1 MHLMYFTEQPM
12 SAYPEAEGREF
23 GATALMFSNRHF
35 DPAAGSRLYNEYLE
49 HYRLAESVGF
59 DGIMLNEHHNAPFC
73 MQAKCNV
80 FASILAA
87 TTRRVKIVLLGN
99 PLPLADNPVRLA
111 EELAMIDMVSR
122 GRLVSGFVRGGGQEQ
137 LATGVN
143 PAFNRE
149 RFEEAHDLIVR
160 TWTQPGPFR
169 WEGAH
174 YQHRVVNPWAVP
186 LQKPHPR
193 VWIPGV
199 LSKETIIWAAKQRYP
214 YIALSTAIDA
224 TKKIWELYDSVAKEA
239 GYAGG
244 PEYRGYL
251 QRCHVAET
259 EEKAIENARQFMWM
273 QGEFTG
279 LAHPVWSTPSGY
291 FSPSIRTQFVEYAV
305 GRRTNPRG
313 ATFEDQINSQMIVA
327 GTPKTVIPKLRRLL
341 EETRPSIL
349 GFWAADGFVS
359 SADTRTCIRLMGE
372 EVLPA
377 LREIGKELG
386 LWSPFEANAPVSMAF
401 PESAAPA
408 VERTAA
414 RLPTPLEVS

>member
-12 SAYPEAEGREF
+12 SAYPEQEGLDF
-23 GATALMFSNRHF
+23 GATALMFSNKFF
-35 DPAAGSRLYNEYLE
+35 DPVAGSRLYNEYLE
-49 HYRLAESVGF
+49 HYRLAEDAGF

-87 TTRRVKIVLLGN
+87 TTTRVKLVLLGN
-99 PLPLADNPVRLA
+99 PLPLAENPVRLA
-111 EELAMIDMVSR
+111 EELSMIDMISK

-143 PAFNRE
+143 PAYNRE

-160 TWTQPGPFR
+160 AWTEIGPFR

-199 LSKETIIWAAKQRYP
+199 VSKETIVWAAKKRYP
-214 YIALSTAIDA
+214 YIALSTGIEP
-224 TKKIWELYDSVAKEA
+224 TKKIWALYDKVARET
-239 GYAGG
+239 GFEGG

-251 QRCHVAET
+251 QQCYVGET
-259 EEKAIENARQFMWM
+259 EAQALENARQFRWM

-279 LAHPVWSTPSGY
+279 LAHPVWSSPSGY
-291 FSPSIRTQFVEYAV
+291 FAPSYRTAFVEYAV
-305 GRRTNPRG
+305 GRRPNPRDS
-313 ATFEDQINSQMIVA
+313 AFEDQIRDGRIIA
-327 GTPKTVIPKLRRLL
+327 GTPRTVIPRLRRLL

-349 GFWAADGFVS
+349 GFWAADGFVTD
-359 SADTRTCIRLMGE
+359 ADTKTCIRLLGQ

-377 LREIGKELG
+377 LREIGEELG
-386 LWSPFEANAPVSMAF
+386 LWSPFEANSPTSIAF
-401 PESAAPA
+401 PEPA
-408 VERTAA
+408 K
-414 RLPTPLEVS
+414 PQG

>member
-12 SAYPEAEGREF
+12 SAYPEDEGRKR

-35 DPAAGSRLYNEYLE
+35 DPVAGSRLYNEYIE
-49 HYRLAESVGF
+49 HYRLAEEVGF

-87 TTRRVKIVLLGN
+87 ITKRVKIVLLGN

-149 RFEEAHDLIVR
+149 RFEEAHELIVR
-160 TWTQPGPFR
+160 AWTQEGPFR
-169 WEGAH
+169 FEGTH

-199 LSKETIIWAAKQRYP
+199 LSKETIIWAARQRYP

-224 TKKIWELYDSVAKEA
+224 TKKIWELYDSV
-239 GYAGG
+239 
-244 PEYRGYL
+244 
-251 QRCHVAET
+251 
-259 EEKAIENARQFMWM
+259 
-273 QGEFTG
+273 
-279 LAHPVWSTPSGY
+279 
-291 FSPSIRTQFVEYAV
+291 
-305 GRRTNPRG
+305 
-313 ATFEDQINSQMIVA
+313 
-327 GTPKTVIPKLRRLL
+327 
-341 EETRPSIL
+341 
-349 GFWAADGFVS
+349 
-359 SADTRTCIRLMGE
+359 SA
-372 EVLPA
+372 
-377 LREIGKELG
+377 
-386 LWSPFEANAPVSMAF
+386 
-401 PESAAPA
+401 
-408 VERTAA
+408 
-414 RLPTPLEVS
+414 